1 MYMIIYIFIEAI
13 FNTVTQSSTVR
24 VFSMSTDMDQLRL
37 QELESLFLI
46 VSVNCQTV
54 SQLRYIIE
62 FLESDSYVV
71 MWEVQCLEL

>member
-24 VFSMSTDMDQLRL
+24 VFSMSTDMDKLRL
-37 QELESLFLI
+37 QQLESLFLI